1 MAANEALM
9 GALHDALARDLMQ
22 KITEG
27 TATAAEMSVARGL
40 LKDSNIT
47 CAPAAGN
54 AVSELQA
61 ALDAKR
67 AARAER
73 RAQAQKGSATPIDFG
88 TAEEQF
94 DFMSKSVQ

>member
-9 GALHDALARDLMQ
+9 GALHDALARDLMA

-47 CAPAAGN
+47 CAPAADN
-54 AVSELQA
+54 ALGALEAQLA
-61 ALDAKR
+61 AKN
-67 AARAER
+67 ARRLAR
-73 RAQAQKGSATPIDFG
+73 QTGSSTPIDFDK
-88 TAEEQF
+88 AVDNM
-94 DFMSKSVQ
+94 DFLNGVH